1 MMMTQHSLQ
10 CGTQCKEIPCGR
22 QCRYGDKRTWDGRP
36 LYQHMEENEL
46 WGWIRREARQDPALQ
61 DILEQAEIYYKLK
74 YER

>member
-1 MMMTQHSLQ
+1 
-10 CGTQCKEIPCGR
+10 
-22 QCRYGDKRTWDGRP
+22 
-36 LYQHMEENEL
+36 MEENEL